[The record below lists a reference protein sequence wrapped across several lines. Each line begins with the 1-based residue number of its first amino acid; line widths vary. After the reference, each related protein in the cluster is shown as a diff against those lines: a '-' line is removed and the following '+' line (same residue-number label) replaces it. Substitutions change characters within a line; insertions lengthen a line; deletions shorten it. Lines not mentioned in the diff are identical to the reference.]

1 MVLERNVDRYL
12 KIVAHLFY
20 DGNSIK
26 TLIDLSK
33 FLNVTNKTA
42 KQDIDQINNI
52 LSYNFINLDIKKNTF
67 HIDFKGNFNMKQI
80 QRKILN
86 TSTKM
91 AYFYYV
97 SMSNPTLEDIYLNL
111 GISESLE
118 YRIRQSWNKH
128 FSSKKY
134 NTEFSYNK
142 LYKKMDLIGDEKT
155 IRTLM
160 RYMIYEYCYE
170 DIIKKNEVIDL
181 LNRIESFKPETIL
194 SRNIIDYWATA
205 IFVSMSRSVQGFK
218 CIEGKSIF
226 NKMVYNNLK
235 GNSLIINYFRNNLK
249 LEFTY
254 DLFIDISDGNA
265 ENLLI
270 LLRKHRRRALS
281 EKISAFFHQYSCM
294 KFKCHNTLDDR
305 ELNLLERLFLFSD
318 CNITGFVL
326 NQYNIYWNYN
336 ASPADIAIFEELIEL
351 FSLEQY
357 FEYKEKKQELYYYI
371 NLFLMPKTLCQDI
384 LKNKFLIITRLPE
397 NYAKS
402 ICDFLINR
410 YDNFMEI
417 EIYEG
422 RLSTINDEVLK
433 KYDYIISEFSE
444 TNFKDKQIILPEVM
458 SNNLLYTF
466 DKFIF
471 DVLMYTSQRQKIVL

>member
-1 MVLERNVDRYL
+1 MVLERNIDRYL

-20 DGNSIK
+20 DENSIK

-33 FLNVTNKTA
+33 FLNVTCKTA

-52 LSYNFINLDIKKNTF
+52 LSYNFINLDLKKNTF
-67 HIDFKGNFNMKQI
+67 HIDFKGNFSLKQI

-86 TSTKM
+86 ISTKM

-134 NTEFSYNK
+134 DTEFSYNK
-142 LYKKMDLIGDEKT
+142 LSKKIDLIGDEKT

-170 DIIKKNEVIDL
+170 DITRKNEVIDL
-181 LNRIESFKPETIL
+181 LNQFESYKIEAIL
-194 SRNIIDYWATA
+194 SRSIIDYWVTA
-205 IFVSMSRSVQGFK
+205 IFVSISRIVQGFK
-218 CIEGKSIF
+218 CIERKSIF
-226 NKMVYNNLK
+226 NKMLYNNLE
-235 GNSLIINYFRNNLK
+235 GNSLINNYFRNNLK

-254 DLFIDISDGNA
+254 DLLIDIFDGNA

-270 LLRKHRRRALS
+270 ALRKKRRSLS
-281 EKISAFFHQYSCM
+281 KKIFDFFQQYSYM
-294 KFKCHNTLDDR
+294 KFKCDNNLADR
-305 ELNLLERLFLFSD
+305 ELNLLERLFFFSD

-326 NQYNIYWNYN
+326 DQYDLYWNYN
-336 ASPADIAIFEELIEL
+336 ASPADIAIFEKLLEKY
-351 FSLEQY
+351 SLEKY
-357 FEYKEKKQELYYYI
+357 FEHKEKKQEFYYYI
-371 NLFLMPKTLCQDI
+371 NLFLIPKTLCQEI
-384 LKNKFLIITRLPE
+384 LKKKFLIITRLPE
-397 NYAKS
+397 NYVKS

-410 YDNFMEI
+410 FDNFMEI
-417 EIYEG
+417 EIYQG
-422 RLSTINDEVLK
+422 KLSAIDDEILYN
-433 KYDYIISEFSE
+433 YDYIISEFSQK
-444 TNFKDKQIILPEVM
+444 NFKDKHIILPEVM
-458 SNNLLYTF
+458 SNCLFYTF
-466 DKFIF
+466 ERYIF
-471 DVLMYTSQRQKIVL
+471 DVLMDTSQQQKIVL